1 MIVFVLM
8 ATMLYPF
15 LSTEDYH
22 GATSYTNAKEFY
34 NSTSSN
40 TNTYHAEMING
51 NIYYA
56 TSAKLAVSSTNT
68 RYRTIGFDITLTGN
82 GHSVSFSVQRTG
94 GSMTEVHSCKDE
106 KYEYILYVIDDET
119 LFNLA
124 RAANPTE
131 ASYVLSASTINVKMD
146 AILATVEGETIH
158 GGIKEDGYGSF
169 TSWGKIYRLIRSD
182 DLETLKETFT
192 GHEFKSYKNIK
203 EYLDNY
209 LLSIRYHLQGLN
221 SASSTTATVGNGFSI
236 SDNYLAVNNAV
247 FIQNQRVLQQ
257 MTVVNPDTIQL
268 EKEGYHLNT
277 DSQWISNDSRTFSS
291 SNVYMPKT
299 IEPLVASQDKGIT
312 LYANWIPNTYT
323 VTYDANSGEGSVA
336 ESTFTFDTEQY
347 LRKNKFTKTGY
358 KPKEGAEW
366 NSRKNGKGTSYSS
379 DTLVSNL
386 SSEENDTITL
396 YANWE
401 PRIFKISLDAQGA
414 TERGTKTYYE
424 RYEDDNFE
432 RENCKNTITTIT
444 KPEWIGRT
452 FNGYYT
458 GINGA
463 GKCWVNANGE
473 IKSKPNTFITDTTLY
488 ANWKLNTYTIKY
500 HANGGTGTMK
510 DTTAEYTKT
519 YRLRTCTFT
528 NKGYDFAGWAT
539 DDSNGA
545 VVYEDQQD
553 VKDLTPVDGGVIN
566 LYAVWEPI
574 VYEISLDSQ
583 GGGGGTG
590 FFYEKYS
597 IGFYAERNC
606 KTTISSV
613 TPPQWKGHE
622 FLGYYES
629 IGGKTKDET
638 AIINPDGTISA
649 SVGNTYF
656 SENTTLYADWK
667 EKKYTIT
674 FHKEGGTG
682 GSDSVSVTYGY
693 PVPSAGAPSL
703 QGYTFKGY
711 YTGKNGTGTKY
722 YNEHMGSDIIYQLE
736 SNLDLYA
743 YWVDEEPPT
752 VTLSA
757 VDGWSKDTITLT
769 AEASDF
775 GTGLQ
780 SLVIYLLDANNHATA
795 KSSNTSL
802 NGAKT
807 AALSFN
813 NPTEGVIRY
822 KAVAT
827 DKSGKTAEVYRT
839 VYYDKT
845 APALKAIESSLSGT
859 TFFFRIHVSDIK
871 AN

>member
-1 MIVFVLM
+1 MFVLM
-8 ATMLYPF
+8 TTILYTF
-15 LSTEDYH
+15 VKAENYH
-22 GATSYTNAKEFY
+22 AATSYTNAKEFY
-34 NSTSSN
+34 ISTSSSIYD
-40 TNTYHAEMING
+40 YHTEMING
-51 NIYYA
+51 SIYYA

-68 RYRTIGFDITLTGN
+68 RYRTIGFDIELTGN
-82 GHSVSFSVQRTG
+82 GHSVFFSVQRTG
-94 GSMTEVHSCKDE
+94 GSMTEVNSCKDT
-106 KYEYILYVIDDET
+106 KYEYNLYVIDDET

-131 ASYVLSASTINVKMD
+131 AEYVLSAATINVKMD
-146 AILATVEGETIH
+146 AILATMDGDTIN
-158 GGIKEDGYGSF
+158 GGMKEDGYGNF
-169 TSWGKIYRLIRSD
+169 TYWGKIYRLVLSD
-182 DLETLKETFT
+182 DLKALKKIFT
-192 GHEFKSYKNIK
+192 GHDFESYYNI
-203 EYLDNY
+203 EEDLDNHQ
-209 LLSIRYHLQGLN
+209 LSIRYNLQGLN
-221 SASSTTATVGNGFSI
+221 STSSTTATVGNGFSI
-236 SDNYLAVNNAV
+236 SNDYLAVDKTV
-247 FIQNQRVLQQ
+247 YIQNQRVLQQ
-257 MTVVNPDTIQL
+257 MTLVDPDAIQL
-268 EKEGYHLNT
+268 EKEGYHLNG

-323 VTYDANSGEGSVA
+323 VRYDANSGEGSVA

-358 KPKEGAEW
+358 KPKEGEEW

-386 SSEENDTITL
+386 SSEENGTITL

-401 PRIFKISLDAQGA
+401 PRIFKISLDNQST
-414 TERGTKTYYE
+414 TERGTIAYYE
-424 RYEDDNFE
+424 RYKDANY
-432 RENCKNTITTIT
+432 ENETCKRKISSIT

-452 FNGYYT
+452 FQGYWT

-463 GKCWVNANGE
+463 GSCFVDENGK
-473 IKSKPNTFITDTTLY
+473 ILSKPDTFITDTTLY

-519 YRLRTCTFT
+519 YRLRTRTFT

-597 IGFYAERNC
+597 IGFYAEKDC
-606 KTTISSV
+606 KSTISSV
-613 TPPQWKGHE
+613 TPPQWNGHE
-622 FLGYYES
+622 FLGYFES
-629 IGGKTKDET
+629 IGGKAKGER
-638 AIINPDGTISA
+638 AIVNPDGTINA
-649 SVGNTYF
+649 NIGTTYF

-667 EKKYTIT
+667 EKSYTIT

-711 YTGKNGTGTKY
+711 YTGKNGTDTKY

-769 AEASDF
+769 AESSDF

-845 APALKAIESSLSGT
+845 APALKAVESSLSGT

-871 AN
+871 SN